1 MMSLLRQGIPTHL
14 LIPFMKIRY
23 AWPRQKHVQE
33 PITPLLSE
41 IHLAMASVVHMELEV
56 SKFLLR
62 KKFMPKEVISALVT
76 LLPCVLPLAPLT
88 EVKVNAMKWIRGIAF
103 GTRTKV
109 NAVSAL
115 QFQKV

>member
-1 MMSLLRQGIPTHL
+1 
-14 LIPFMKIRY
+14 
-23 AWPRQKHVQE
+23 
-33 PITPLLSE
+33 
-41 IHLAMASVVHMELEV
+41 MASVVDGDMEV

-62 KKFMPKEVISALVT
+62 KKFMPKEVISILGT

-103 GTRTKV
+103 GTRKKV

-115 QFQKV
+115 SFQKVL